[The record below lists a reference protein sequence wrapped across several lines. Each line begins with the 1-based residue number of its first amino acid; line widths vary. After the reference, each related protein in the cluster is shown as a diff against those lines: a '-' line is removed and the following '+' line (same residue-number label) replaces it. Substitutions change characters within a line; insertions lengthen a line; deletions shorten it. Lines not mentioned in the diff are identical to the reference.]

1 MPGQVRSRLSR
12 DDWTAAALRALA
24 DGGLSAVAIEPLAIT
39 LGATKGRGYWHFA
52 NRAALVSAT
61 LQRWE
66 QDHTAAVIAQLDAGA
81 PPQDRLAD
89 LFGRVMGHAGTHS
102 VELALL
108 ASAGD
113 PMVAAALHRVTDRR
127 LNYLAGLFGE
137 LGFEANEARRR
148 AVLAYTSYLGHAQ
161 LARTAPAAVPS
172 AAGRAE
178 YLRSVL
184 AALTHR

>member
-1 MPGQVRSRLSR
+1 VPGQVRSRLSR

-24 DGGLSAVAIEPLAIT
+24 DGGLAGVAIEPLATT
-39 LGATKGRGYWHFA
+39 LGATKGSGYWHFA

-61 LQRWE
+61 LERWE
-66 QDHTAAVIAQLDAGA
+66 HDHTAAVIAQLDSAA
-81 PPQDRLAD
+81 PPEIRLAD
-89 LFGRVMGHAGTHS
+89 LFRRVMGYAGTHS

-108 ASAGD
+108 ASAAD
-113 PMVAAALHRVTDRR
+113 PVVAAALQRVTDRR
-127 LNYLAGLFGE
+127 LDYLAGLFAE
-137 LGFEANEARRR
+137 LGFDTDEARRR

-172 AAGRAE
+172 TAQGEE

-184 AALTHR
+184 AALTHH